1 MPYIKKIDRRQF
13 DSDLETLNPTN
24 AGELNYCI
32 TFLLQNYFFRHGSR
46 YQQINDIVGALES
59 AKLEFT
65 RRITNA
71 YEDTVKG
78 RNGDVYPEEFS

>member
-13 DSDLETLNPTN
+13 DSDLKTLNPTN

-32 TFLLQNYFFRHGSR
+32 TIVLQNYFFRHGSR

-65 RRITNA
+65 RRITNV
-71 YEDTVKG
+71 YEDTKIKE
-78 RNGDVYPEEFS
+78 NTDVYPEDLV